1 LWFVTEDNMR
11 IGGLG
16 PTELLLILLVILLLF
31 GASRLAD
38 VGSSLGKGI
47 REFRK
52 AVREDEEMPAQE
64 PAEKAPTT
72 SDPS

>member
-1 LWFVTEDNMR
+1 MR

-52 AVREDEEMPAQE
+52 AVREDEEVPAQE
-64 PAEKAPTT
+64 PAEKTPTA

>member
-1 LWFVTEDNMR
+1 MR

-52 AVREDEEMPAQE
+52 AVREDEDVPAQE
-64 PAEKAPTT
+64 LAEKAPTT
-72 SDPS
+72 KDLS

>member
-1 LWFVTEDNMR
+1 MR

-16 PTELLLILLVILLLF
+16 PTELLLILLLILLLF

-52 AVREDEEMPAQE
+52 AVREDEEVPAQE
-64 PAEKAPTT
+64 PAEKTPTA

>member
-1 LWFVTEDNMR
+1 MR

-52 AVREDEEMPAQE
+52 AVREDEDLPAQE

>member
-1 LWFVTEDNMR
+1 MR

-52 AVREDEEMPAQE
+52 AVREDEEAPAQE
-64 PAEKAPTT
+64 PAEKTPTT

>member
-1 LWFVTEDNMR
+1 MR

-52 AVREDEEMPAQE
+52 AVREDEDTPSQE
-64 PAEKAPTT
+64 LADTAPTT
-72 SDPS
+72 KDLS

>member
-1 LWFVTEDNMR
+1 MR

-64 PAEKAPTT
+64 PAEKTT
-72 SDPS
+72 TASDPS